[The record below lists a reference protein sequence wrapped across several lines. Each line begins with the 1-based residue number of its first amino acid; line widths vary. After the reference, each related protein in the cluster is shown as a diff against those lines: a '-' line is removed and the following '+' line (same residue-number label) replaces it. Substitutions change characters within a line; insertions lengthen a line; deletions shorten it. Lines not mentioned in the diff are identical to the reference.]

1 MAPARTRRARQ
12 TEPWN
17 ILNNVNNPVTQKS
30 PAPATTRKTP
40 PRRHTTHRGNIYDIP
55 VSPEPVELPETP
67 SRTLRSGLRSQNRP
81 STPEPDFSHDE
92 ENYDALPEDDA
103 HTDEAAES
111 SEDEDSKDDEDE
123 PTGDRQSEEL
133 GSDGPIA
140 SMNSSYSDRDANDAN
155 NDEPGSPSP
164 IPSIP
169 ETPRP
174 APAQPINTLPIEFFD
189 QFECPS
195 DYEIPDQGQAE
206 GSPEVQ
212 ELLDSQLLGSQ
223 FNEQTQPETD
233 LDRAYRRKLQ
243 EWFDQEMEVLD
254 LKNESRVIL
263 QRSKWL
269 RKQATRPKPDELS
282 APFAMVTEL
291 RHIYKEVVDTEY
303 LSFDH
308 KRELR
313 NLKDSLFLDFV
324 RLRRYAM
331 WETKDEPSAYLIDQF
346 QAYIIP
352 RIITLILYGFKLYRN
367 LGESASA
374 QLQDTLLLLTQIGL
388 KTREAVESGYL
399 VKQDD
404 FENASDWTRPIQPSL
419 RRLLNYLYART
430 KHEESTIFNVTSKR
444 EEPWTRQEGLAL
456 IEGLQLYYGEH
467 PGYLFRE
474 IRLV

>member
-17 ILNNVNNPVTQKS
+17 ILNNVNSPVTQKS
-30 PAPATTRKTP
+30 PAIASKAPR
-40 PRRHTTHRGNIYDIP
+40 RRHTTHRGNVYDIP
-55 VSPEPVELPETP
+55 VSPEPAELPETP

-81 STPEPDFSHDE
+81 STPEPDLSHDE

-103 HTDEAAES
+103 QSDQAAES
-111 SEDEDSKDDEDE
+111 SEDEDSKDGEDE
-123 PTGDRQSEEL
+123 PTGNRQSEEL
-133 GSDGPIA
+133 GGDGSIA
-140 SMNSSYSDRDANDAN
+140 NMSRSYSDREANGDNNDA
-155 NDEPGSPSP
+155 PAPSSP

-174 APAQPINTLPIEFFD
+174 APAQPISTLPIEFFD
-189 QFECPS
+189 QFECRS
-195 DYEIPDQGQAE
+195 DYEMPDQDQDE

-212 ELLDSQLLGSQ
+212 ELLDSQLVGSQ
-223 FNEQTQPETD
+223 FNEQTQTETD

-243 EWFDQEMEVLD
+243 EWFDQEMEILG
-254 LKNESRVIL
+254 LKNESRVIF
-263 QRSKWL
+263 QKSKWL
-269 RKQATRPKPDELS
+269 RKQATRRKPDELS
-282 APFAMVTEL
+282 APFVMVTEL
-291 RHIYKEVVDTEY
+291 RHIYKEIVETEH
-303 LSFDH
+303 LSFDL

-313 NLKDSLFLDFV
+313 NLKDSLFLEFV

-352 RIITLILYGFKLYRN
+352 RIITLILYGFKLYRI
-367 LGESASA
+367 LGESANA
-374 QLQDTLLLLTQIGL
+374 QLQDTLLLLIQIGL

-404 FENASDWTRPIQPSL
+404 FENASDWTRPIQPPL
-419 RRLLNYLYART
+419 RRLLNYLHART
-430 KHEESTIFNVTSKR
+430 RGEESTIFNVNSKR

-456 IEGLQLYYGEH
+456 IEGLQLYYGEY
-467 PGYLFRE
+467 P
-474 IRLV
+474 RLSLS